1 MTSVINSALAGMHAA
16 SRKVSVGAGNIA
28 NMNTVGRPGETTG
41 AEAAYRPVDAVQI
54 SGAAGLPETRYQERN
69 PATSLSY
76 QPSHPYASDEG
87 YVEAPNVDLATELVN
102 NKIAQRTYE
111 ANIKSII
118 TWDEMQA
125 TLLDIKS

>member
-1 MTSVINSALAGMHAA
+1 MSSVLGNALAGMNAA
-16 SRKVSVGAGNIA
+16 TRRIEVGASNIA
-28 NMNTVGRPGETTG
+28 NINTVGKPGGEG
-41 AEAAYRPVDAVQI
+41 SEAAYTPIDAVQI
-54 SGAAGLPETRYQERN
+54 SGSAGGPEVVLNARD

-76 QPSHPYASDEG
+76 QPSHPYASEDG
-87 YVEAPNVDLATELVN
+87 LVDSPNVDLGQELVN

>member
-1 MTSVINSALAGMHAA
+1 MSSIIGNALAGMNAA
-16 SRKVSVGAGNIA
+16 TRRIDAGASNIA
-28 NMNTVGRPGETTG
+28 NVNTVGKVGG
-41 AEAAYRPVDAVQI
+41 SGSEAAYTPVDAVQV
-54 SGAAGLPETRYQERN
+54 SGPAGGPEVHIKPRD

-76 QPSHPYASDEG
+76 QPSHPHASNDG
-87 YVEAPNVDLATELVN
+87 LVESPNVDLATELVN
-102 NKIAQRTYE
+102 NKIAQHTYE